1 MKQLLPSILF
11 GLCITSVSTYAA
23 DTTPPATLVV
33 VSDVEQEQIAE
44 QTWIPGTVVSR
55 FDSRLTTEVSGVI
68 KWVAQVGDKVNQG
81 DVILKLDDAFLQLE
95 QQQADA
101 NVSQLKTRVAL
112 LKRQQQRLEK
122 LGKNAAQDSLDA
134 KEADLAMA
142 EQDLLQAKISLQRIE
157 LQLAKTSL
165 RAPFNGTV
173 VERFKQVGEFS
184 QSSHVA
190 LRLVSLQDLEVKANA
205 PLEHN
210 QFNNI
215 GDDVVI
221 WQKSNQIHSTIR
233 ALIPV
238 GDERSR
244 TMEVRVDLAGSAVP
258 IGSAVRVSIA
268 SSKSHQALTV
278 HRDALILRQDKVYV
292 NVIDEAL
299 TNKHVLVTPGSGFY
313 DYIEVSGDLQ
323 VGQQVVVRGA
333 ENLRD
338 GEKVRFKT
346 PIANAKTL
354 TVAR

>member
-1 MKQLLPSILF
+1 MKLLLNSILL
-11 GLCITSVSTYAA
+11 GLCITSVSTIAA
-23 DTTPPATLVV
+23 DAPPPATLVV

-68 KWVAQVGDKVNQG
+68 KWVAQVGDKVSKG

-101 NVSQLKTRVAL
+101 TVSQLKTRVAL

-142 EQDLLQAKISLQRIE
+142 EQDLLQAQISLQRIE

-165 RAPFNGTV
+165 RAPFTGTV

-184 QSSHVA
+184 QSSTVA

-210 QFNNI
+210 QFNHI
-215 GDDVVI
+215 GDEVVI

-244 TMEVRVDLAGSAVP
+244 TMEVRVDLADHTLP

-268 SSKSHQALTV
+268 SSESHQALTV

-292 NVIDEAL
+292 NVIDNEL
-299 TNKHVLVTPGSGFY
+299 NNKQVTVIPGSGFY

-323 VGQQVVVRGA
+323 VGQQVVIRGA

-338 GEKVRFKT
+338 GEKVRLKT
-346 PIANAKTL
+346 PLDPQKTL

>member
-1 MKQLLPSILF
+1 MKLLLNSILL
-11 GLCITSVSTYAA
+11 GLCITSVSTVAA
-23 DTTPPATLVV
+23 DAPPPATLVV

-165 RAPFNGTV
+165 RAPFTGTV

-215 GDDVVI
+215 GDEVVI
-221 WQKSNQIHSTIR
+221 RQKANQIHSTIR

-258 IGSAVRVSIA
+258 IGIAVRVSIA

-292 NVIDEAL
+292 NVIDNEL
-299 TNKHVLVTPGSGFY
+299 NNKQVTVTPGSGFY
-313 DYIEVSGDLQ
+313 DYIEVTGDLQ

-338 GEKVRFKT
+338 GEKVRLKT
-346 PIANAKTL
+346 PLAAAKTL